1 MPATPHIEKHFLS
14 SALVRDIAIG
24 MADGL
29 TVPFALAAGLAGA
42 LSSTAIIIA
51 AGLPLL
57 LYFVLAEVSRALSVS
72 IALALAALL
81 IFGGIEGQLTGAR
94 PLRSAVRTALIGF
107 LAAATAFGIARLVDR

>member
-1 MPATPHIEKHFLS
+1 MFIGIGVIFTEYLFEFSLS
-14 SALVRDIAIG
+14 NPEV
-24 MADGL
+24 
-29 TVPFALAAGLAGA
+29 F
-42 LSSTAIIIA
+42 
-51 AGLPLL
+51 LL

-94 PLRSAVRTALIGF
+94 PLRSAVQTALIGF